1 MADVRNADPG
11 FSSRGGDAT
20 WYDGEQAATG
30 EAAMS
35 NAYPS
40 FLQIRR
46 GVAAAVLTALVV
58 LATGPVRAERSPSE
72 GESPGAWSNVPA
84 GEILGAVVGV
94 RAEIRPDARTANTL
108 GLERDGS
115 GVVIDADGLVLTI
128 GYLILEATSAA
139 IVTQAGETVPAA
151 IVAYDYDSGF
161 GLLRALKPL
170 GIEPLRLGDSSLLEE
185 GDPVLVVGHEGRQAA
200 IAARVASRRTFAGY
214 WEYLLEDAIF
224 TVPPH
229 PSFGGAALIGR
240 NGRLLGIGSLY
251 VNDALP
257 GAVPVPGNMFVPIS
271 LLQPVFADLLEHGRP
286 STPSHPWLGVY
297 TSEAHGRV
305 FVTRTA
311 SGGPAEQAGL
321 KTGDIIMGVG
331 GKPVKTMAE
340 FFRKVWAAGDA
351 GAEVTIDLLPAGA
364 KSLELKQ
371 IRVRSRDRYD
381 WLKLRQAP

>member
-1 MADVRNADPG
+1 MTHAILTTLR
-11 FSSRGGDAT
+11 
-20 WYDGEQAATG
+20 
-30 EAAMS
+30 
-35 NAYPS
+35 
-40 FLQIRR
+40 LRR
-46 GVAAAVLTALVV
+46 TAAAAVLAVLVAV
-58 LATGPVRAERSPSE
+58 MSGPLRAERSASE
-72 GESPGAWSNVPA
+72 GESPGAWSSVPA
-84 GEILGAVVGV
+84 GDILGAVVGV
-94 RAEIRPDARTANTL
+94 QAQIRPDARTANSL
-108 GLERDGS
+108 GVEREGS

-128 GYLILEATSAA
+128 GYLILEAESAA
-139 IVTQAGETVPAA
+139 VVTQEGETVPAA

-161 GLLRALKPL
+161 GLLRAQKPL
-170 GIEPLRLGDSSLLEE
+170 GITPLRLGDSSLLEE
-185 GDPVLVVGHEGRQAA
+185 GDPVIVVGREGPQAA
-200 IAARVASRRTFAGY
+200 IAAQVASRRVFAGY

-257 GAVPVPGNMFVPIS
+257 GPLPVPGNMFVPID
-271 LLQPVFADLLEHGRP
+271 LLRPVFADLLEHGRP

-311 SGGPAEQAGL
+311 SGGPADQAGL

-340 FFRKVWAAGDA
+340 FFRKVWATGDP

-364 KSLELKQ
+364 ESLELKQ

-381 WLKLRQAP
+381 WLKLRQAQ